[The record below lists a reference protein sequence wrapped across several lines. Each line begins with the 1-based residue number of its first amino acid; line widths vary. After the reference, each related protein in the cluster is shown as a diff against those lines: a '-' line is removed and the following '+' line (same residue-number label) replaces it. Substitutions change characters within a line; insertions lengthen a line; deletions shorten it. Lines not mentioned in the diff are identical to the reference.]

1 MSYYNRLIWTPE
13 GADVP
18 SSVDIMRD
26 KMLKKTFCCGVF
38 IGGMDGIIDEAKRF
52 HMANPKSDMIVVPN
66 TGGAST
72 VLPERTNLDFIV
84 LPDTYAY
91 VSEFKRLFKRYQ
103 DVI

>member
-1 MSYYNRLIWTPE
+1 
-13 GADVP
+13 
-18 SSVDIMRD
+18 
-26 KMLKKTFCCGVF
+26 
-38 IGGMDGIIDEAKRF
+38 MDGIIDEAKRF

-72 VLPERTNLDFIV
+72 VLP
-84 LPDTYAY
+84 DTYAY